1 MPRLAAEDARIGL
14 RAAHLKKGAF
24 DAIVKEQATAWK
36 AAVDEANIALE

>member
-1 MPRLAAEDARIGL
+1 LGYEPLTAR
-14 RAAHLKKGAF
+14 KVPF